1 MPRKSRNLKKIFVL
15 HHDLVEFDCWSTNS
29 HVHDFMKSHN
39 FTKYETLATFYM
51 QRIVDVVK
59 KMSRKSIVWQEV
71 LDNEIKLPV
80 GTVVHVWFG
89 DR

>member
-1 MPRKSRNLKKIFVL
+1 
-15 HHDLVEFDCWSTNS
+15 
-29 HVHDFMKSHN
+29 MKSHN

-51 QRIVDVVK
+51 QRIIDVVK
-59 KMSRKSIVWQEV
+59 KMSRNSIVWQEV